1 MTYASDLAARVQTS
15 SVAYPVRLRVSARE
29 RSFNVGYILFAFGV
43 LWVLAIAAVMVASP
57 RSMPECQLTVLGDT
71 ALCAPSARAEAPA
84 SGTHAGLDVSKMA
97 IPARLSGSGY
107 DAF

>member
-1 MTYASDLAARVQTS
+1 MTYATDLTSRVDTS
-15 SVAYPVRLRVSARE
+15 SVAYPVRFRVSGRE

-71 ALCAPSARAEAPA
+71 AICSPSTRAETPA

-97 IPARLSGSGY
+97 IPVGLSGSGY